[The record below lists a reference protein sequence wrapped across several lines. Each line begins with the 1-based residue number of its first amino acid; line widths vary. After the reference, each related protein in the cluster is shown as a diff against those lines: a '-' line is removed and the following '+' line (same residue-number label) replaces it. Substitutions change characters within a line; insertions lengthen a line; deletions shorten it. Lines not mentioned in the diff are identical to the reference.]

1 MDNRFLDK
9 VVDQIV
15 SETTIDYEKERF
27 LPPSSTSTFSSFH
40 ISRFT
45 PLAPYPFFI
54 IHCEEVYGLNKDEVK
69 YVWDKY
75 RHIIKDKLPY

>member
-1 MDNRFLDK
+1 MDYKFLDK
-9 VVDQIV
+9 VVSQIV
-15 SETTIDYEKERF
+15 SETEVDHDEGRIYTPFKPHF
-27 LPPSSTSTFSSFH
+27 LIQFFFLLSTFTLFS
-40 ISRFT
+40 
-45 PLAPYPFFI
+45 